1 MQLYNSMH
9 LPSEPHPCQAQA
21 PLEFGLK
28 ALNLDLKKNTPHK
41 NCSMMLSDLLSPTSS
56 SLLSGDYIGMESSV
70 DVQKDCEKDQVVPN
84 DDEEEEEEGQ
94 SGNFRQRLMGRREQK
109 WAMRNKEFPPPIP
122 LLARTENLPS
132 HMPWV
137 LKRHYT
143 SDGRLIL
150 TEEKVRHHEYFR
162 AHRSNGR
169 LTLQLVPL
177 DDEVL
182 ISPVAC
188 DEGNKDGNGNDNEY
202 DDQDPQCDDHGDHDD
217 EEYDEGKKDGN
228 GNGNENEYDDQ
239 DPQCDDH
246 GDHDDEEYDE
256 DIDGDDDDGYVD
268 DDDHVVEDQSI
279 SGNIGGSAAGKC
291 FNFNSVG
298 TGSPCIFGVP
308 VPAIRQVHS

>member
-28 ALNLDLKKNTPHK
+28 ALNLDPQKNTPHK

-70 DVQKDCEKDQVVPN
+70 DVQKDCEEDQVVQN
-84 DDEEEEEEGQ
+84 DDDEEEEGQ
-94 SGNFRQRLMGRREQK
+94 GGNFRQRLMGRREQK

-182 ISPVAC
+182 IAPVAR

-202 DDQDPQCDDHGDHDD
+202 DDQDPQCDDHGDD
-217 EEYDEGKKDGN
+217 
-228 GNGNENEYDDQ
+228 
-239 DPQCDDH
+239 
-246 GDHDDEEYDE
+246 DDEEYDE
-256 DIDGDDDDGYVD
+256 DIDGDDDDGYGD